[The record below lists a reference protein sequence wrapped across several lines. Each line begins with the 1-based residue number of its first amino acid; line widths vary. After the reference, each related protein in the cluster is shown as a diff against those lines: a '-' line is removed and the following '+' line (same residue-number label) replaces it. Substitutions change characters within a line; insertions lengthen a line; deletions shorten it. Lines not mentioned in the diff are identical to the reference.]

1 MTSTCGWYI
10 VIDGTS
16 LALFSLMRIQQT
28 DRILKDARIARHGH
42 EQHENEHSGNVISRT
57 WQKIVGVFK
66 R

>member
-1 MTSTCGWYI
+1 
-10 VIDGTS
+10 
-16 LALFSLMRIQQT
+16 MRIQQT

-42 EQHENEHSGNVISRT
+42 EQHENEHSWNVISRT